1 VASTVAGRAQERQR
15 RLVACSV
22 ESHSWLLVLPLW
34 TPQTMPVAFEEPECA
49 EPAQFEVLRKGA
61 MTLYGG
67 GTGRR
72 ADQGRIRHANGMEVE
87 TVFID
92 EMVWAGDK
100 PSALFAREFEL
111 ARGDWQTR
119 IAVAGEM
126 TSDRDGFDVRVGL
139 IASSGAARCTDRTWT
154 FRFPRRSA

>member
-1 VASTVAGRAQERQR
+1 MRRTRGVRSAAQR
-15 RLVACSV
+15 RADDL
-22 ESHSWLLVLPLW
+22 
-34 TPQTMPVAFEEPECA
+34 
-49 EPAQFEVLRKGA
+49 GD
-61 MTLYGG
+61 

-92 EMVWAGDK
+92 EMTWSGGA
-100 PSALFAREFEL
+100 PTALFAREFEL

-119 IAVAGEM
+119 IAVSGEM

-139 IASSGAARCTDRTWT
+139 IASMGDVRCADRTWT

>member
-1 VASTVAGRAQERQR
+1 MAD
-15 RLVACSV
+15 
-22 ESHSWLLVLPLW
+22 
-34 TPQTMPVAFEEPECA
+34 
-49 EPAQFEVLRKGA
+49 
-61 MTLYGG
+61 

-92 EMVWAGDK
+92 EMTWSGDT

-119 IAVAGEM
+119 IAVTGEM

-139 IASSGAARCTDRTWT
+139 IASTRQCAL
-154 FRFPRRSA
+154 RRSNVDVSFPATLGVALRRRAIRRATGPIGVRR